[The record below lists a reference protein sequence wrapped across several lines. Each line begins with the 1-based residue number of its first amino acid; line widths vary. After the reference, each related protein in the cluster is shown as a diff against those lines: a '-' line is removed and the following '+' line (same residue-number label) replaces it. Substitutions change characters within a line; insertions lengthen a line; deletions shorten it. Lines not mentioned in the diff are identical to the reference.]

1 MTKTATLL
9 VSLSLFLCV
18 QAATAAGEIH
28 DRVAETIKVDNYVYV
43 LLEESNVWLAVG
55 LVDVQAGDR
64 IEYVGGMPMKN
75 FYSRE
80 LDRTFE
86 DILFVS
92 RFKVVEPG
100 NPHASI
106 ADPHMAGMNRDAVT
120 RGNSATSP
128 APGEIERLEGGMTI
142 EEVWNRVDEHEGQ
155 QAVLRA
161 RVVKVSNNILDRNW
175 ITLEDGTGSPPENR
189 LIATTSETVNVGDTV
204 IVSGIVRTNV
214 DIGSGYEYKL
224 VLEDASFSR

>member
-1 MTKTATLL
+1 MRKTATLL
-9 VSLSLFLCV
+9 ASLSLFLFV

-43 LLEESNVWLAVG
+43 LLAESNAWLAVG
-55 LVDVQAGDR
+55 LVDVQPGDR
-64 IEYVGGMPMKN
+64 IEYVGGMPMKD

-92 RFKVVEPG
+92 RLKVVEPAD
-100 NPHASI
+100 PHGSI
-106 ADPHMAGMNRDAVT
+106 ADPHMAGT
-120 RGNSATSP
+120 KRGVIPQGNTAISP

-142 EEVWNRVDEHEGQ
+142 EEVWKMVDGHEGQ
-155 QAVLRA
+155 KAKLRA
-161 RVVKVSNNILDRNW
+161 RVVKVSTNILNRNW

-189 LIATTSETVNVGDTV
+189 LIATTSDTVNVGDTV
-204 IVSGIVRTNV
+204 IVNGIVKTNV
-214 DIGSGYEYKL
+214 DIGSGYTYRL